1 MHSIDLLLYP
11 SVCQFCYSPV
21 LNSNTG
27 FVCKRC
33 QKKTQRVSAPWC
45 LKCGIP
51 CNDDHQLTSDCNYC
65 SKMKFSR
72 ARSLFIAEG
81 IPREIVHQ
89 LKYNQHEYFEPLI
102 KIWLRDILK
111 LDLYKLPKAI
121 IPVPLYPVKQRE
133 RGINQSE
140 TIAHIASN
148 YIKAPVN
155 TKILRRTRDTQSQ
168 TTLTKGMRKKNVK
181 DAFSCSE
188 KINNGQFLI
197 VDDVMTTGATA
208 NECAKTLI
216 QNGASAV
223 EIFTLTRGMPL
234 DYACS

>member
-1 MHSIDLLLYP
+1 M
-11 SVCQFCYSPV
+11 
-21 LNSNTG
+21 
-27 FVCKRC
+27 
-33 QKKTQRVSAPWC
+33 
-45 LKCGIP
+45 
-51 CNDDHQLTSDCNYC
+51 
-65 SKMKFSR
+65 
-72 ARSLFIAEG
+72 
-81 IPREIVHQ
+81 
-89 LKYNQHEYFEPLI
+89 
-102 KIWLRDILK
+102 
-111 LDLYKLPKAI
+111 
-121 IPVPLYPVKQRE
+121 PLYPVKQRE

-155 TKILRRTRDTQSQ
+155 TKLLRRTRDTQSQ

-181 DAFSCSE
+181 DAFSCLK
-188 KINNGQFLI
+188 KIDNGQFLI

-216 QNGASAV
+216 QNGATAV